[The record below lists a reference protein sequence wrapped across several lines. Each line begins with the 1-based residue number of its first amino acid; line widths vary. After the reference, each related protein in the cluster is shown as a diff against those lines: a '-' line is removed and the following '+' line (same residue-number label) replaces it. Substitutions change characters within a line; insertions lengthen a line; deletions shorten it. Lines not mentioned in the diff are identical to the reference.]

1 MENEV
6 FVQTE
11 KTLNSA
17 DILNF
22 TSFEEKINSSEQVES
37 NTTNSSNNNSI
48 LNQEKT
54 NFHEEI
60 IKQIDALNRMSK
72 QAKVQ
77 EIIGIIEQNCEG
89 NEAEPYLQTI
99 KEKVSWSIKEL
110 RRMCNQARKKRQV
123 ALRDT
128 MPKGKIYPTDE
139 ALEFFLFS
147 DFLVSDHPRATYEN
161 FELLLKH
168 YDVKIR
174 YNVISKDNEISV
186 QGRVYTDD
194 NEANANYAELLN
206 IAKLN
211 CMETGCIAS
220 YVYKT
225 ADLNQ
230 YNPITNFI
238 LSKPWDGISRLE
250 ALYNT
255 IQTTPEFPKHK
266 KELLIRRWLISGAA
280 AVFHKGFYCKG
291 ILIFQGDQSVGK
303 TAWLKRLVP
312 APVSEYFGEGCI
324 LDPANKDSVKTV
336 ISNWINELGE
346 LDATLKRDVARFK
359 AFVTL
364 QYDTF
369 RKVYAHEDS
378 KFPRRTIFCGSVNE
392 KEFLVDHTG
401 NVRFWTIPVISMD
414 YNHDIDMQQVWAEIA
429 VLYKNGEKWW
439 LNQQEEKELEELNK
453 NHLKTSVL
461 EEMLK
466 EKFVFDEY
474 QFKSQTFV
482 RKNATELLTELG
494 YTQPK
499 TGQLR
504 EMVQVLEK
512 LNVRRCSHSKKFLV
526 SHKIYRSYE
535 D

>member
-1 MENEV
+1 MTKENIINISE
-6 FVQTE
+6 
-11 KTLNSA
+11 L
-17 DILNF
+17 I
-22 TSFEEKINSSEQVES
+22 EEKINSSEQIES
-37 NTTNSSNNNSI
+37 NTTNNSTNSSNI
-48 LNQEKT
+48 LTIPNQEKVK
-54 NFHEEI
+54 FHEEI
-60 IKQIDALNRMSK
+60 TKQIDALNKMSE
-72 QAKVQ
+72 QDTVE
-77 EIIGIIEQNCEG
+77 EIIGIIEKNCKG
-89 NEAEPYLQTI
+89 NGVEPYLQAI
-99 KEKVSWSIKEL
+99 KEKVNWSIREL

-123 ALRDT
+123 TLRGT
-128 MPKGKIYPTDE
+128 IPKDKIYSTDE
-139 ALEFFLFS
+139 ALEFYLFS
-147 DFLVSDHPRATYEN
+147 DFLVSDHPKATYEN
-161 FELLLKH
+161 FEIILER
-168 YDVKIR
+168 YDIKIR

-206 IAKLN
+206 VAKLN
-211 CMETGCIAS
+211 CMETGCISS
-220 YVYKT
+220 YVYKA

-230 YNPITNFI
+230 YNPIAEFI
-238 LSKPWDGISRLE
+238 LSKPWDGISRLGV
-250 ALYNT
+250 LYST

-291 ILIFQGDQSVGK
+291 ILILQGDQSVGK
-303 TAWLKRLVP
+303 TAWLKKLVP

-359 AFVTL
+359 AFITN
-364 QYDTF
+364 QYDVF

-378 KFPRRTIFCGSVNE
+378 KFPRRTIFCGSVNDR
-392 KEFLVDHTG
+392 EFLVDHTG
-401 NVRFWTIPVISMD
+401 NVRFWTIPVVSMN
-414 YNHDIDMQQVWAEIA
+414 YNHNIDMQQLWAEVA

-461 EEMLK
+461 EEMLT
-466 EKFVFDEY
+466 EKFVFDEH
-474 QFKSQTFV
+474 QFKSQSFV

-494 YTQPK
+494 YTQLK

-504 EMVQVLEK
+504 EIVQVLEK
-512 LNVRRCSHSKKFLV
+512 LNARRSSDDKKFLV
-526 SHKIYRSYE
+526 SYKIQKSYE

>member
-22 TSFEEKINSSEQVES
+22 TSFEEKINLSEKVES
-37 NTTNSSNNNSI
+37 NTTNSSNDSSI
-48 LNQEKT
+48 PNQEKA

-60 IKQIDALNRMSK
+60 TKRINALNIMSE
-72 QAKVQ
+72 QDTV
-77 EIIGIIEQNCEG
+77 EEVISIIEKNCKG
-89 NEAEPYLQTI
+89 NGVEPYIQAI
-99 KEKVSWSIKEL
+99 KDKVNWSIREL
-110 RRMCNQARKKRQV
+110 RIICKQERKKRQV
-123 ALRDT
+123 ALKDT

-147 DFLVSDHPRATYEN
+147 DFLVSDHPKATYEN

-174 YNVISKDNEISV
+174 YNVISKNNEINV
-186 QGRVYTDD
+186 QGRTYTDD

-206 IAKLN
+206 LAKLN
-211 CMETGCIAS
+211 CMETGCITS
-220 YVYKT
+220 YVYKA

-230 YNPITNFI
+230 YNPIKDFI

-255 IQTTPEFPKHK
+255 IHTPPEFPKHK
-266 KELLIRRWLISGAA
+266 KEQLIRKWLLSGVA
-280 AVFHKGFYCKG
+280 AVLHKGFYAKG

-303 TAWLKRLVP
+303 TAWLKKLVP
-312 APVSEYFGEGCI
+312 EPVSEYFGEGCI
-324 LDPANKDSVKTV
+324 LDPANKDSVKIV
-336 ISNWINELGE
+336 ISNWVVELGE
-346 LDATLKRDVARFK
+346 LDATLRKDIARFK
-359 AFVTL
+359 AFITN
-364 QYDTF
+364 QYDKF

-378 KFPRRTIFCGSVNE
+378 RFPRRTIFCGSVND

-401 NVRFWTIPVISMD
+401 NVRFWTIPVTFID

-429 VLYKNGEKWW
+429 VYYKNGERWW
-439 LNQQEEKELEELNK
+439 LNQEEERELEELNK

-461 EEMLK
+461 EEMLL
-466 EKFVFDEY
+466 EKYVFDQH
-474 QFKSQTFV
+474 QFKSQVFV
-482 RKNATELLTELG
+482 KKNATELLTELG
-494 YTQPK
+494 YTQLK
-499 TGQLR
+499 TSQTR
-504 EMVQVLEK
+504 EMAQVLEK
-512 LNVRRCSHSKKFLV
+512 LNAKRTPYDKKYWV
-526 SHKIYRSYE
+526 SYKIHRSYE

>member
-1 MENEV
+1 MTKENIIDISELL
-6 FVQTE
+6 E
-11 KTLNSA
+11 KKT
-17 DILNF
+17 
-22 TSFEEKINSSEQVES
+22 NSSEQIES
-37 NTTNSSNNNSI
+37 NTTNNSSI
-48 LNQEKT
+48 LTIPNQEKVK
-54 NFHEEI
+54 FHEEI
-60 IKQIDALNRMSK
+60 TKRIDALNKMSE
-72 QAKVQ
+72 QDTVE
-77 EIIGIIEQNCEG
+77 EIIGTIEKNCKG
-89 NEAEPYLQTI
+89 NGVEPYLQAI
-99 KEKVSWSIKEL
+99 KDKVNWSIREL
-110 RRMCNQARKKRQV
+110 RKMCNQARKKRQV
-123 ALRDT
+123 ALRET

-168 YDVKIR
+168 YNVKIR

-206 IAKLN
+206 VAKLN

-220 YVYKT
+220 YVYKA

-230 YNPITNFI
+230 YNPIADFI
-238 LSKPWDGISRLE
+238 LSKPWDGVSRLE

-255 IQTTPEFPKHK
+255 IHTPPEFPKHK
-266 KELLIRRWLISGAA
+266 KELLIRRWLISGVA

-291 ILIFQGDQSVGK
+291 ILIFQGNQSVGK
-303 TAWLKRLVP
+303 TAWLKKLVP
-312 APVSEYFGEGCI
+312 APVSQYFGEGCI

-336 ISNWINELGE
+336 ISNWVVELGE

-359 AFVTL
+359 AFITN
-364 QYDTF
+364 QYDVF

-378 KFPRRTIFCGSVNE
+378 KFPRRTVFCGSVND

-414 YNHDIDMQQVWAEIA
+414 YNHDIDMQQLWAEVA

-439 LNQQEEKELEELNK
+439 LNQREEKELEELNK

-461 EEMLK
+461 EEMLT
-466 EKFVFDEY
+466 EKFVFDEH

-482 RKNATELLTELG
+482 KKNATELLVELG
-494 YTQPK
+494 YTQLK
-499 TGQLR
+499 TAQLR
-504 EMVQVLEK
+504 EMAQVLEK
-512 LNVRRCSHSKKFLV
+512 LNAKRALYDKKYWI
-526 SHKIYRSYE
+526 SYKIQKSYE
-535 D
+535 G